1 MAISSRQQDW
11 VLALEFKRS
20 VCETFCRKD
29 KICENCPAYT
39 IDSRTYKEIKIK
51 NLIGIPK
58 GRRQKT

>member
-39 IDSRTYKEIKIK
+39 IDSRTYKELKIGDI
-51 NLIGIPK
+51 IGLP
-58 GRRQKT
+58 GRRRRR